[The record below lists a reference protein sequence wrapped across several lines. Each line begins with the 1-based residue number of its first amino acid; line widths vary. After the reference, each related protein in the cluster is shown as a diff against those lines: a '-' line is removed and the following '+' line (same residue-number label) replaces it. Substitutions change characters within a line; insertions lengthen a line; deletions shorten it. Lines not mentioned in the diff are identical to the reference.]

1 MPMRK
6 KEYIAVVAV
15 VIAAA
20 IVLAF
25 VYFYSQPQHPVGITQ
40 PVQLS
45 NSINSFLAS
54 FGPSNPFPLLNVTTN
69 PNANVNMVNSS
80 CVALLTTA
88 YYLGR
93 NFSITHPVD
102 FATLSTT
109 EPFFEY
115 TSIKVYNSTIA
126 QQAASRF
133 YSNRGFCDTKI
144 FSLIISNSTYSSTPT
159 TVDGNPAYILRFSN
173 LTPAGIRYAIA
184 NYTGSTP
191 SNVDYYMVVSMY
203 KGVDVEV
210 GDEGFSQTMNV
221 SRLILLEG
229 KILQKVEGLVG

>member
-1 MPMRK
+1 M
-6 KEYIAVVAV
+6 AV
-15 VIAAA
+15 I
-20 IVLAF
+20 ILASA
-25 VYFYSQPQHPVGITQ
+25 YFYTHNHSQPAGITQ

-45 NSINSFLAS
+45 NSINSFLIS
-54 FGPSNPFPLLNVTTN
+54 FGPSSSFPLLNVTTN
-69 PNANVNMVNSS
+69 SDVYVNMVNSS

-93 NFSITHPVD
+93 NFSITHPVN
-102 FATLSTT
+102 FGTLSTT

-115 TSIKVYNSTIA
+115 TSIEVYNSTIV
-126 QQAASRF
+126 QQAESRF

-144 FSLIISNSTYSSTPT
+144 FSLVISNSTYSSTPV

-184 NYTGSTP
+184 NYTGSAP

-229 KILQKVEGLVG
+229 KILQKVEGLTG